1 MAKELIKAL
10 KLSPALMRLKS
21 SHEANTAIN
30 DLLDFNYFSVLG
42 TNGEAKGGPYEITLD
57 EADNKLLLHIKAGK
71 EMVKITLT
79 LRPFSRMVKD
89 YFMLFSSYHD
99 AMKIGHPEKIEALDM
114 GRRSIH
120 NEGAEKFIN
129 ILENKI
135 NIDFETARRFFTII
149 AALMMK
155 EGEAL

>member
-1 MAKELIKAL
+1 MGEHIRSIKLAPTL
-10 KLSPALMRLKS
+10 LRLKS

-42 TNGEAKGGPYEITLD
+42 TNGGPYDIVLD
-57 EADNKLLLHIKAGK
+57 EQESKLILNIKTIDS
-71 EMVKITLT
+71 KIKLP
-79 LRPFSRMVKD
+79 LSVRPFGRLVKD
-89 YFMLFSSYHD
+89 YFMLFGSYHE
-99 AMKIGHPEKIEALDM
+99 AMKLGHPEKIEALDM

-129 ILENKI
+129 TLENKI

-149 AALMMK
+149 SALMMK
-155 EGEAL
+155 EQI

>member
-1 MAKELIKAL
+1 VSEHIKTL
-10 KLSPALMRLKS
+10 KLAPALLRLRS

-42 TNGEAKGGPYEITLD
+42 TSGGPYEILLD
-57 EADNKLLLHIKAGK
+57 EADSKLMINIKTAK
-71 EMVKITLT
+71 EKIKLP
-79 LRPFSRMVKD
+79 LSIRPFSRMVKD
-89 YFMLFSSYHD
+89 YFLLFGSYHD
-99 AMKIGHPEKIEALDM
+99 AMKLGHPEKIEALDM

-149 AALMMK
+149 AVLMTK
-155 EGEAL
+155 DHS

>member
-1 MAKELIKAL
+1 MDEFIKTL
-10 KLSPALMRLKS
+10 KLAPSLIRLKS

-42 TNGEAKGGPYEITLD
+42 SNGESVRGPYHILLD
-57 EADNKLLLHIKAGK
+57 EADNKLILDIKSHSEK
-71 EMVKITLT
+71 VKLPISV
-79 LRPFSRMVKD
+79 RPFKSMVKD
-89 YFMLFSSYHD
+89 YFLLFGSYQD
-99 AMKIGHPEKIEALDM
+99 AMRVGHPEKIEALDM

-129 ILENKI
+129 ILENRI

-149 AALMMK
+149 SALMMK
-155 EGEAL
+155 EGDNI

>member
-1 MAKELIKAL
+1 MDNEFISVL
-10 KLSPALMRLKS
+10 KLSSKLLRLKS

-42 TNGEAKGGPYEITLD
+42 ENGQSYGGPYQITLD
-57 EADNKLLLHIKAGK
+57 EADNKLLMHIQTKTDLIK
-71 EMVKITLT
+71 LPLS
-79 LRPFSRMVKD
+79 LRPFNNMVKD
-89 YFMLFSSYHD
+89 YFLLFGSYHD
-99 AMKIGHPEKIEALDM
+99 AMRNGHPEKIEALDM

-135 NIDFETARRFFTII
+135 NIDFETSRRFFTII
-149 AALMMK
+149 AALMTK
-155 EGEAL
+155 EQL

>member
-1 MAKELIKAL
+1 MGEHIKAI
-10 KLSPALMRLKS
+10 KLSPTLLRLKS

-42 TNGEAKGGPYEITLD
+42 TSGGPYEIMLD
-57 EADNKLLLHIKAGK
+57 EADSKLILNIKTASD
-71 EMVKITLT
+71 KIKLPISV
-79 LRPFSRMVKD
+79 RPFNRLVKD
-89 YFMLFSSYHD
+89 YFMLFGSYHD
-99 AMKIGHPEKIEALDM
+99 AMKLGHPEKIEALDM

-129 ILENKI
+129 ILENKV

-149 AALMMK
+149 SALMMK
-155 EGEAL
+155 EQI

>member
-1 MAKELIKAL
+1 MNEHIKSI
-10 KLSPALMRLKS
+10 KLAPALLRLRS

-42 TNGEAKGGPYEITLD
+42 TSGGPYEILLD
-57 EADNKLLLHIKAGK
+57 EADNKLMMEIKTGK
-71 EMVKITLT
+71 EKVRIPLSI
-79 LRPFSRMVKD
+79 RPFARMVKD
-89 YFMLFSSYHD
+89 YFLLFNSYHD
-99 AMKIGHPEKIEALDM
+99 AMKLGHPEKIEALDM

-149 AALMMK
+149 AVLMMK
-155 EGEAL
+155 EQH